1 MRHSGVGYFEER
13 MADPQPAA
21 HTARRLEPHNRVAGK
36 YRLRRRLAV
45 GGMGEIW
52 VAKNEATGADVALK
66 VLRPDADK
74 SLQAEERFRHEA
86 KLSAML
92 SHRSIVRIYDLV
104 EEPDGTLVLV
114 MELLRGETLQAYL
127 ERKGPRPA
135 REAAAIVVPILS
147 ALQHAHE
154 AGVVH
159 RDVTP
164 SNIYLALDPDGQ
176 VTPKLVD
183 FGIAKSAANPIQTI
197 DGRVLGTP
205 RYMSPEQIRSGANTE
220 LDGRTDIFGVGVI
233 LYEILTGAS
242 PFAASSASA
251 SLAKV
256 LEAHVDPDTRID
268 PKVWVEI
275 QRAIAKRPYER
286 HTNALEL
293 ASMLRAAV
301 GETEHAL
308 SATLQRTRPPPRL
321 DDSDL
326 PPHVPDP
333 VHETRS
339 IEGQSMVLT
348 LPTRKLTWLWIGGG
362 VAIGIAIAVGA
373 TAVRGST
380 GSASPATPDV
390 SPRATNATAA
400 TLTASGGGAPNLP
413 SMPPSMPPSTASTTN
428 SAAAVASSPAPTPL
442 PKAASPRPAG
452 PRAKPIATTPGF

>member
-1 MRHSGVGYFEER
+1 MSVPEPS
-13 MADPQPAA
+13 APP
-21 HTARRLEPHNRVAGK
+21 ARRLEPHNRVAGK

-86 KLSAML
+86 KISAML

-104 EEPDGTLVLV
+104 EETDSTLVLV

-135 REAAAIVVPILS
+135 REAIAIIAPILS

-154 AGVVH
+154 AGVIH

-164 SNIYLALDPDGQ
+164 SNIYLSLDPDGQ

-205 RYMSPEQIRSGANTE
+205 RYMSPEQIRSGASAE

-275 QRAIAKRPYER
+275 QRAISKRPYER

-293 ASMLRAAV
+293 ASMLRAAI

-308 SATLQRTRPPPRL
+308 SASLQRTRPPPRL
-321 DDSDL
+321 DDADL

-362 VAIGIAIAVGA
+362 VALGIALAIGAAAVRGASRASAAGDVAPAAPSA
-373 TAVRGST
+373 TAVAST
-380 GSASPATPDV
+380 VAT
-390 SPRATNATAA
+390 
-400 TLTASGGGAPNLP
+400 
-413 SMPPSMPPSTASTTN
+413 STSIPTSIASTT
-428 SAAAVASSPAPTPL
+428 SVVPSPTVASAPATAPL
-442 PKAASPRPAG
+442 PKVAPKKPAG

>member
-1 MRHSGVGYFEER
+1 MRHSGVGYFEKR

-21 HTARRLEPHNRVAGK
+21 PTARRLEPHNRVAGK

-52 VAKNEATGADVALK
+52 VAKNESTGADVALK

-301 GETEHAL
+301 GETDHAL

-362 VAIGIAIAVGA
+362 VAIGIAIAIAVGA
-373 TAVRGST
+373 TAPRGAN
-380 GSASPATPDV
+380 GSASPATPDIA
-390 SPRATNATAA
+390 PRATNAPAA
-400 TLTASGGGAPNLP
+400 LTASGAGAPNA
-413 SMPPSMPPSTASTTN
+413 PSMPPSTGPTTN
-428 SAAAVASSPAPTPL
+428 SAAAVASSPAPPPPPKVTPQ
-442 PKAASPRPAG
+442 RPTG